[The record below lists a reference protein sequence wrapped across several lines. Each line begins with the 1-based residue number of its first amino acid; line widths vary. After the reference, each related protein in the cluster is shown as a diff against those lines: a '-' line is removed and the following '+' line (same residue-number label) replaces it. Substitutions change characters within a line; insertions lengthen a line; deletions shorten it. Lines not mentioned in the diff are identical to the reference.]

1 MASLTDAM
9 YVSLDKLPP
18 CWQPNFD
25 GETPRDRFN
34 RKIAQAESL
43 ALTLIGEGGDSL
55 RMYNDSIQEHVLWL
69 LSDLITEARLALR
82 EAEQGDKE

>member
-1 MASLTDAM
+1 MANLTDAL
-9 YVSLDKLPP
+9 YFPPDKMPP

-25 GETPRDRFN
+25 GETPRDRFD
-34 RKIAQAESL
+34 RKMAQADCL
-43 ALTLIGEGGDSL
+43 AKTLIGEGGDSF

-82 EAEQGDKE
+82 EAEGGE